1 MTTLLKNCRLIPAL
15 SDGWSGGLAD
25 VLLDGGQIARVAP
38 AGRADDAQTAFDC
51 GGKTLM
57 PGLFD
62 LHMHINWAYHNGE
75 LRLDDFKIFVESCV
89 SAKLYL
95 DNGIT
100 TVRDL
105 GSARRVSAAV
115 RSAIEAGVFTG
126 PRILCGGL
134 ILSPVSRPVEPDP
147 YNFLRFVSGCDSMVR
162 AVREEIGSGVDF
174 VKLYT
179 PLLPEEM
186 HAAVRTAAL
195 HHKPIA
201 VHAHD
206 LESIRLCIQEGVRT
220 IEHGS
225 YIDAAAIEAL
235 KSKSTYL
242 VPTLSVLSH
251 EVATP
256 GYTPEMKK
264 QLLRPLLEANAQNI
278 SAAWRAGLKLG
289 FGTDTPIEELDRLP
303 GLEFRMRQEYCGMDN
318 LSLLLQATKYSAEI
332 AGLGGVTGEVKEG
345 LAADLILVDG
355 NPDEDLSALYQRP
368 ERVYTGGVLH
378 IPERR

>member
-201 VHAHD
+201 D
-206 LESIRLCIQEGVRT
+206 R
-220 IEHGS
+220 
-225 YIDAAAIEAL
+225 
-235 KSKSTYL
+235 KS
-242 VPTLSVLSH
+242 VV
-251 EVATP
+251 
-256 GYTPEMKK
+256 
-264 QLLRPLLEANAQNI
+264 
-278 SAAWRAGLKLG
+278 
-289 FGTDTPIEELDRLP
+289 
-303 GLEFRMRQEYCGMDN
+303 
-318 LSLLLQATKYSAEI
+318 
-332 AGLGGVTGEVKEG
+332 
-345 LAADLILVDG
+345 
-355 NPDEDLSALYQRP
+355 
-368 ERVYTGGVLH
+368 
-378 IPERR
+378 